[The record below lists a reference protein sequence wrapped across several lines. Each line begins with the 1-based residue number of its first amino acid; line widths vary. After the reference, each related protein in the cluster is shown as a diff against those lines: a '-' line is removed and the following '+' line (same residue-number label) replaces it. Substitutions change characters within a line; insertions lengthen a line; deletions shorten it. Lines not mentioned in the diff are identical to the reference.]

1 MWNRAAQAV
10 PLASPRLRRI
20 DCDTLRRMRKAIG
33 LAIVA
38 LFVAGVE
45 AHHGSADYHVD
56 REVTIEG
63 TIREW
68 RWSSPH
74 TWVFLSVTR
83 PDGRTEVWN
92 GEGPPLQWAESR
104 GWSNATL
111 KPGETV
117 RLVMYPSRR
126 EAHGGLIKRV
136 TRASGDDLVVSRPW
150 LDGR

>member
-1 MWNRAAQAV
+1 MPHVRRA
-10 PLASPRLRRI
+10 S
-20 DCDTLRRMRKAIG
+20 TLLVVFAM
-33 LAIVA
+33 VA
-38 LFVAGVE
+38 AVE
-45 AHHGSADYHVD
+45 AHHGSADYDVT
-56 REVTIEG
+56 REVAVTG
-63 TIREW
+63 TVKQW

-74 TWVFLSVTR
+74 TWVFLTATR
-83 PDGRTEVWN
+83 SSGATEEWS

-126 EAHGGLIKRV
+126 EPHAGLLKRIE
-136 TRASGDDLVVSRPW
+136 RGSGNLIVSRPW